1 MDFTAKLDNALV
13 SRHLRLTFVLKS
25 FMKIMSFPQFMVLF
39 LGLYIFLGLV

>member
-1 MDFTAKLDNALV
+1 MEIV

-39 LGLYIFLGLV
+39 VGLYIFLGLV